1 MSSRELEGVRKG
13 FRHSA
18 ERVESHI
25 GGMGQL
31 DPLLSVRDL
40 AEYLRLPI
48 GTLYAWRCRGQGPS
62 GFRVGRHVRYRQS
75 DVDLWIDAQ
84 VAEERSD
91 LTGTQEHRAAS

>member
-1 MSSRELEGVRKG
+1 M
-13 FRHSA
+13 FD
-18 ERVESHI
+18 RVSDTLPTGWRVTV

-48 GTLYAWRCRGQGPS
+48 GTLYAWRYRGQGPS

-75 DVDLWIDAQ
+75 DVDGWIQQQLAG
-84 VAEERSD
+84 EGSD
-91 LTGTQEHRAAS
+91 PIGMQEQRAAP